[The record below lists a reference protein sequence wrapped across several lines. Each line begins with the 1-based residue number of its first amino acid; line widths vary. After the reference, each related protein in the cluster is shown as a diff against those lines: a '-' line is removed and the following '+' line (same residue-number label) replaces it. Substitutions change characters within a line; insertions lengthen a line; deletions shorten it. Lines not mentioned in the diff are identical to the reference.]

1 MDIRNILNTLDDIS
15 EGIFDNENTALKNQQ
30 AQADF
35 AVWKEQR
42 YQQQKK
48 WLDDIRARIGKYEE
62 LKHKLNLDKPA
73 VKESISKELVESF
86 GYQYDESI
94 LNKAIPGLGA
104 VLGAKEAYDRWMAG
118 DRSGAV
124 ISTLSTLGW
133 LVPGPMGW
141 VLGGGID
148 ALDALRDS
156 PSKPSNDTKPSAE
169 TTPTT
174 NVASTQTTTNRTD
187 NPAMQL
193 QTELQQ
199 AGYNIGPTGVDGK
212 LGKNTVAAIQS
223 YKKDHNLS
231 SDLDAIAQLTGAS
244 LNESIDYNQL
254 SDIDKMAYLIEMLS
268 ESKIKTGKDM
278 ISAMTK
284 WQKGGNPAF
293 NGAVKTSSNIGKAAA
308 SVASGIGSAAGW
320 TLKKAMQHPFISAIL
335 AGLGKY
341 HFMVGDDGNIVSQ
354 QSEPQPQAALPSR
367 PDTKPTQPSS
377 DSTLNQPIDQSAD
390 ISELKGLASDIEVY
404 MKNAA
409 VDADPSLA
417 KELEELKNIWA
428 QTKSVV

>member
-1 MDIRNILNTLDDIS
+1 MDIRNILNTLDAIS

-62 LKHKLNLDKPA
+62 LKHKLNLDKTA

-94 LNKAIPGLGA
+94 LDKAIPGIGV

-156 PSKPSNDTKPSAE
+156 PSKPSNDTESSAE

-199 AGYNIGPTGVDGK
+199 AGYNICPTGVDGK
-212 LGKNTVAAIQS
+212 IVKNKVTEI
-223 YKKDHNLS
+223 
-231 SDLDAIAQLTGAS
+231 
-244 LNESIDYNQL
+244 
-254 SDIDKMAYLIEMLS
+254 
-268 ESKIKTGKDM
+268 
-278 ISAMTK
+278 
-284 WQKGGNPAF
+284 
-293 NGAVKTSSNIGKAAA
+293 
-308 SVASGIGSAAGW
+308 
-320 TLKKAMQHPFISAIL
+320 
-335 AGLGKY
+335 
-341 HFMVGDDGNIVSQ
+341 
-354 QSEPQPQAALPSR
+354 
-367 PDTKPTQPSS
+367 
-377 DSTLNQPIDQSAD
+377 
-390 ISELKGLASDIEVY
+390 
-404 MKNAA
+404 
-409 VDADPSLA
+409 
-417 KELEELKNIWA
+417 
-428 QTKSVV
+428 